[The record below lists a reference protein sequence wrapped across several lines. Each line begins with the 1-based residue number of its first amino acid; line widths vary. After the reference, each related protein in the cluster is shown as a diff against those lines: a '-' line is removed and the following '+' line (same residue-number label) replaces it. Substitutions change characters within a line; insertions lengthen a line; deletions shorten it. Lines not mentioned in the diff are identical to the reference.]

1 MNKQKIFFLGAINKL
16 PPFIKSKKK
25 IEIFTTSYLTYKLNI
40 ENVKYL
46 FKDFDGNEIKNL
58 ELLANNW
65 YLDYNNQDLSIIDN
79 ISIGRLYSR
88 RFIRN
93 FSNLLKCIKVIKK
106 LNFENSEICCVNIE
120 KVFLESLNL
129 LKIKYKIKNYDN
141 QFIGETFPE
150 RAFFFKNPPIS
161 FKTKILKKL
170 FDFEIFDFYKKNK
183 TIYIFDNFIEKNL
196 IKDNEYLKYRG
207 TNPLKNFF
215 FEDNEK
221 NVCKS
226 LFYSNM
232 DSSLKAILKNNIIK
246 NNFNKSNLKN
256 IISYEL
262 FNKIIYS
269 DIIKNK
275 LFISRAVFIIRKLV
289 ERYIPKKIIT
299 YTPNDFLTS
308 IIYDAKNK
316 NCTLEIVQDGYF
328 IPFSSSFLLKDKQ
341 KIIYDKYF
349 CYDLMQQEMLL
360 ELKMMNEKITTLDTK
375 KIGKK
380 FNKIQK
386 I

>member
-1 MNKQKIFFLGAINKL
+1 
-16 PPFIKSKKK
+16 
-25 IEIFTTSYLTYKLNI
+25 
-40 ENVKYL
+40 
-46 FKDFDGNEIKNL
+46 
-58 ELLANNW
+58 
-65 YLDYNNQDLSIIDN
+65 
-79 ISIGRLYSR
+79 
-88 RFIRN
+88 
-93 FSNLLKCIKVIKK
+93 
-106 LNFENSEICCVNIE
+106 
-120 KVFLESLNL
+120 
-129 LKIKYKIKNYDN
+129 
-141 QFIGETFPE
+141 
-150 RAFFFKNPPIS
+150 
-161 FKTKILKKL
+161 
-170 FDFEIFDFYKKNK
+170 
-183 TIYIFDNFIEKNL
+183 
-196 IKDNEYLKYRG
+196 
-207 TNPLKNFF
+207 
-215 FEDNEK
+215 
-221 NVCKS
+221 
-226 LFYSNM
+226 M

-380 FNKIQK
+380 FNKNSKKYDLVIFAFYPNLYNPLSTHDSAIYNEFLIIQNFISLGFK
-386 I
+386 NFAIKVKKGTLGNFKTRSKNI